1 MDMNRN
7 KTAWRQMG
15 AMAAAC
21 LIMAL
26 VEGLWKPGY
35 ALKSL
40 CKLPLFLGLP
50 LLFASQGLTQPVKTY
65 FAGWRKGLRLG
76 LPLGGG
82 VFLFLLGAYALLGP
96 YFDFSAVTGALET
109 NMGVTG
115 RNFWLVS
122 LYIALINSFLEEFF
136 FRGFGFL
143 SLSESLGWKWACL
156 FSSLLFALYHVAI
169 MASWF
174 SLALFSLLT
183 AGLAAA
189 GLLFNWLDSRTN
201 SLYPSWFVH
210 ICANLAINTI
220 GFLLFG
226 LL

>member
-1 MDMNRN
+1 MQ
-7 KTAWRQMG
+7 AAPVFG
-15 AMAAAC
+15 LAAAVC
-21 LIMAL
+21 
-26 VEGLWKPGY
+26 
-35 ALKSL
+35 
-40 CKLPLFLGLP
+40 
-50 LLFASQGLTQPVKTY
+50 
-65 FAGWRKGLRLG
+65 LRLG

-143 SLSESLGWKWACL
+143 SLSESLGRKWACL

>member
-143 SLSESLGWKWACL
+143 SLSESLGWK
-156 FSSLLFALYHVAI
+156 
-169 MASWF
+169 
-174 SLALFSLLT
+174 
-183 AGLAAA
+183 
-189 GLLFNWLDSRTN
+189 
-201 SLYPSWFVH
+201 
-210 ICANLAINTI
+210 
-220 GFLLFG
+220 
-226 LL
+226 